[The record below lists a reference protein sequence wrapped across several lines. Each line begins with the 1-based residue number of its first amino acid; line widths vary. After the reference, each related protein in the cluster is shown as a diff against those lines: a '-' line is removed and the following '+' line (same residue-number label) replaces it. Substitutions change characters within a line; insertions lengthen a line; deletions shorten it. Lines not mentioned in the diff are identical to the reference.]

1 MDDLL
6 HTNFEVG
13 HDSFQFTQLSN
24 ASLVTIATS
33 FSRLD
38 DGTYATST

>member
-6 HTNFEVG
+6 HTNSEVG
-13 HDSFQFTQLSN
+13 HDSFQFTQPSKVFLGG
-24 ASLVTIATS
+24 IAAS

-38 DGTYATST
+38 DGTYAISA

>member
-6 HTNFEVG
+6 HTSFEVD

-24 ASLVTIATS
+24 VFLGRIATS

-38 DGTYATST
+38 DGTYAISA

>member
-6 HTNFEVG
+6 HTNSEVG
-13 HDSFQFTQLSN
+13 HDCFQFTQLSHVF
-24 ASLVTIATS
+24 LGRIAAS

-38 DGTYATST
+38 DGTYAMSA